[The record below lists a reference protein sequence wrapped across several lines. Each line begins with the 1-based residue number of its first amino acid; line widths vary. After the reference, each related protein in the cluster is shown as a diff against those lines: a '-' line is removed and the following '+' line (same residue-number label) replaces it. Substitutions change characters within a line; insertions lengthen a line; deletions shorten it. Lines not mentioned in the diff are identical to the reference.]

1 MTDSNRPDGLPGG
14 RLAGLWRKFGL
25 KIAGLALVLGMVAA
39 VAISLVMFVGGF
51 THTVTVTVAAPRSGL
66 VMDPDAKVK
75 VRGVQIGTVAEITR
89 TDAGSTLRLALDPDL
104 LRLVPENATVDIR
117 STTVFGAKYVNFV
130 IPEQP
135 AAEPL
140 RPGARVTAEKVTVEF
155 NTLFQHLSD
164 VLAEVEPE
172 KLNATLTALGT
183 ALEGRGEQLGA
194 LLSRSDAYLRE
205 INPSLPTLRR
215 DLAAS
220 AAVTNLYADTAGDL
234 LRTVD
239 NATVT
244 GRTLTESES
253 DMDALLTNL
262 TGLADT
268 TGAVLRDNENQLVT
282 ALDLLRPSA
291 SLLHEY
297 APALNCIIGGLA
309 KAMPIAEQAFGGA
322 QPGVALNA
330 SFMYGQEGYKYPED
344 LPKVNA
350 TGGPQCAGIL
360 DRVPGSHADYVVTD
374 TSEGA
379 PFAPSTRLE
388 FNAPSVFQVLFA
400 GMPGVG
406 R

>member
-1 MTDSNRPDGLPGG
+1 M
-14 RLAGLWRKFGL
+14 AG
-25 KIAGLALVLGMVAA
+25 IALVLGMVAA
-39 VAISLVMFVGGF
+39 VAVSLVTFMGGF
-51 THTVTVTVAAPRSGL
+51 TSTVTVTVAAPRSGL

-89 TDAGSTLRLALDPDL
+89 TDTGSTLRLALDPEL

-117 STTVFGAKYVNFV
+117 STTVFGAKYVNFM

-172 KLNATLTALGT
+172 KLNATMTALGT
-183 ALEGRGEQLGA
+183 ALEGRGEQLGD
-194 LLSRSDAYLRE
+194 LLTRGNAYLRE
-205 INPSLPTLRR
+205 INPTLPTLRR

-220 AAVTNLYADTAGDL
+220 AGVTGLYADTAGDL

-244 GRTLTESES
+244 GRTLAESES
-253 DMDALLTNL
+253 EVDALLVNL

-309 KAMPIAEQAFGGA
+309 KAMPIAELAFGGG

-330 SFMYGQEGYKYPED
+330 SFMYGQDGYNYPED

-374 TSEGA
+374 TAEGA

-388 FNAPSVFQVLFA
+388 VNAPPVFQVLFA

>member
-1 MTDSNRPDGLPGG
+1 MMDSNRPDGLPGG

-25 KIAGLALVLGMVAA
+25 KVAGIALILGMVAVTA
-39 VAISLVMFVGGF
+39 VSLVMFVGGF
-51 THTVTVTVAAPRSGL
+51 TPTVTVTVAAPRSGL

-89 TDAGSTLRLALDPDL
+89 TDAGSTLRLALDPEL

-155 NTLFQHLSD
+155 NTLFQRLSD

-172 KLNATLTALGT
+172 KLNATMTALGT
-183 ALEGRGEQLGA
+183 ALEGRGERLGD
-194 LLSRSDAYLRE
+194 LLSRSNAYLRE
-205 INPSLPTLRR
+205 INPSLPTLQR
-215 DLAAS
+215 DLATS
-220 AAVTNLYADTAGDL
+220 AAVTNLYADAAGDL

-239 NATVT
+239 NATVA
-244 GRTLTESES
+244 GRTVAESES
-253 DMDALLTNL
+253 EVDALLANL

-282 ALDLLRPSA
+282 ALDLLRPTA

-297 APALNCIIGGLA
+297 APALNCIVGGLA
-309 KAMPIAEQAFGGA
+309 KAMPLAEQVFGGG

-330 SFMYGQEGYKYPED
+330 GFMYGHDGYNYPED

-350 TGGPQCAGIL
+350 TGGPQCAGVL
-360 DRVPGSHADYVVTD
+360 DRVPDSHADYVVTD
-374 TSEGA
+374 TAEGA
-379 PFAPSTRLE
+379 PYTPSTRLE
-388 FNAPSVFQVLFA
+388 VNTPSVFQVLFA
-400 GMPGVG
+400 GMPGVS